1 MAGMVRLQDVFHLAK
16 RPPIDR
22 ASDSQMHQLPVLGDV
37 HRRARPLS
45 LRSPPLTLPDAME
58 AHPSSF
64 DDARTAAERGRLV
77 ARVRRLEY
85 FTLAWNG
92 FEAAVALISGM
103 VAGSVALV
111 SFGLDSVIE
120 TASAGLLLWR
130 FRADADAERRER
142 SELTARRLVGVCFL
156 LLAGYVAVES
166 GRALW
171 IRALPE
177 RSLRSRAVCRR
188 ARQRTAP
195 RRHPSGRCRGPV
207 HPRYTNDFCSRS
219 CRVVVLH
226 GVNDCG
232 VRVGQSRDTKYG
244 PDGFE
249 RRLDSCGWLVVR
261 SNAAH
266 RPIPTTRLARNR

>member
-1 MAGMVRLQDVFHLAK
+1 
-16 RPPIDR
+16 
-22 ASDSQMHQLPVLGDV
+22 
-37 HRRARPLS
+37 
-45 LRSPPLTLPDAME
+45 ME

-177 RSLRSRAVCRR
+177 RSLPGIFVAVAAVFVMPLLARAKRRVAAQIGSQALRADSRQA
-188 ARQRTAP
+188 
-195 RRHPSGRCRGPV
+195 
-207 HPRYTNDFCSRS
+207 DFCAYLSTILLAGLLLYTLLGWWWADPAAALVMAPIIARE
-219 CRVVVLH
+219 
-226 GVNDCG
+226 GVQGLRGQECDDC
-232 VRVGQSRDTKYG
+232 
-244 PDGFE
+244 
-249 RRLDSCGWLVVR
+249 
-261 SNAAH
+261 A
-266 RPIPTTRLARNR
+266 